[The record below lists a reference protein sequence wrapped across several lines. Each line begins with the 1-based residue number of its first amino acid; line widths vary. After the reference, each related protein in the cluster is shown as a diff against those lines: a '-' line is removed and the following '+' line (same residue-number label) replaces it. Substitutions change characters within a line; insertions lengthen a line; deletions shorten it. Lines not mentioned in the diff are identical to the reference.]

1 MCVSL
6 SCFLVYLKAF
16 ISLCFAIR
24 KNSYADFM
32 SFDFM
37 SLFHVIWLH
46 NYNVKHPVIGI
57 QLNEMYFIGVY
68 SGYTL
73 MIKYSTK

>member
-1 MCVSL
+1 
-6 SCFLVYLKAF
+6 
-16 ISLCFAIR
+16 
-24 KNSYADFM
+24 
-32 SFDFM
+32 M

-68 SGYTL
+68 SLYTL